1 MELKQTFPT
10 ASRMDSQVDGPVCQP
25 KIFLVSKHTSVQL
38 AEQPGGT
45 FQRRIPSPMEAAT
58 PPCSSSDSVP
68 TPDDFDPSQR
78 LNQLKTELHVSPGTA
93 INGWTEPRNPALV
106 PEMNG
111 SEGHLACLDVAPPDQ
126 ARVEAGSAQGKTRGR
141 REKIWIKYEGAGPM
155 DEVGMPIASRSS
167 VNKPKDWY
175 RMMFQQIHSR
185 PTDDELDA
193 YDVTDQSNGES
204 QCRDELQ
211 HLTNVEFPDSDALQ
225 PDFTLSHWKELE
237 LRGVESEG
245 LRLQAQHNS
254 IFNYEPG
261 DWTVQGPEE
270 QAELSA
276 LNSSTRKL
284 SNSIETSLEKE
295 LSQLEAELDSDL
307 QNLKLRLAK
316 RDGKCQE
323 SSGRRQFQGQP
334 ASVSVMSSPPGWEQ
348 SPVNLQ
354 PSGQCSKLP
363 GNHSLH
369 GDTGTRDH
377 PASSGG
383 PRSCVNNGNSPNG
396 RQDNLPDGPHI
407 SETRKMKAARAKF
420 DFQAESAKELTLQ
433 KGDVVYIHKVL
444 DQNWLKGEHYGRLGI
459 FPTSYVEFIPDTERP
474 TPIKNPP
481 IQILEYGEAV
491 AIFNFKGN
499 LSVEL
504 SFRKGETISLIR
516 RVDDN
521 WFEGRITGTNR
532 QGIFPANYVQVVKS
546 PKVKSAVGSV
556 PISQSQQSPHS
567 PSTSPMQQHCNI
579 SPSPSTLSHGDT
591 SPTQQYL
598 QTSLNTTPKTQQFL
612 NSSPVVPT
620 QQYLQTSP
628 NTTPKTQQFPNSSPV
643 VPTQQYLQT
652 SPNTTPKTQQFPN
665 SSPVVPT
672 QQYLQ
677 TSPNTT
683 PKTQQFPNS
692 SPVVPTQQYLQTSP
706 NITPKTQ
713 QFLNSSPT
721 LPAQQY
727 LKTSPNPTPKMQQY
741 TYSSSTLPTQQ
752 YPKTSPTLISQ
763 QYLNTSLTLPTQRYH
778 TPVTQ
783 HYSTTP
789 SITRTQHYPNTSSTL
804 PTQYYSPSSPVS
816 TKMEGSDSLTRQ
828 PANHYSVPMP
838 TNRQQAVVAS
848 NTNQHAMPAL
858 PTSQHGGS
866 PVGPLSWQL
875 SSPPPQPAVSTGTMP
890 TVSSTKQPVQ
900 TSQVSSDPRLQSHRT
915 PMKLVGYQTENTR
928 TGSGESWSPYR
939 ALYNYRPVNADELEL
954 MEGDLVNVMEKC
966 DDGWFVGTS
975 RRTNNFGTFP
985 GNYVRPA

>member
-1 MELKQTFPT
+1 MMPSRATLPRTVPLIEQLRERGAAFNPTCLLASALSPTKEETLLLRSFTELVPGTAQRAAQELINWSPILIRKESQGMELKQTFPT
-10 ASRMDSQVDGPVCQP
+10 ASRMESQDGPVCQP

-45 FQRRIPSPMEAAT
+45 FQKRIPSPMEAAT

-68 TPDDFDPSQR
+68 TADDFDPSQR

-93 INGWTEPRNPALV
+93 INGWTEPHNPALV

-111 SEGHLACLDVAPPDQ
+111 SEGHLACLDVAPTDQ
-126 ARVEAGSAQGKTRGR
+126 ARVEAGSAQDKTRGR

-193 YDVTDQSNGES
+193 YDVTDQSNRES

-211 HLTNVEFPDSDALQ
+211 HLTNVEIPDSDALQ

-270 QAELSA
+270 Q
-276 LNSSTRKL
+276 
-284 SNSIETSLEKE
+284 TSLEKE

-363 GNHSLH
+363 GNQILH
-369 GDTGTRDH
+369 GVTGTRDH

-383 PRSCVNNGNSPNG
+383 PLSCVNNGNSPDG
-396 RQDNLPDGPHI
+396 RQDNLTDGPHI

-532 QGIFPANYVQVVKS
+532 QGIFPANY
-546 PKVKSAVGSV
+546 
-556 PISQSQQSPHS
+556 
-567 PSTSPMQQHCNI
+567 
-579 SPSPSTLSHGDT
+579 
-591 SPTQQYL
+591 
-598 QTSLNTTPKTQQFL
+598 
-612 NSSPVVPT
+612 
-620 QQYLQTSP
+620 
-628 NTTPKTQQFPNSSPV
+628 
-643 VPTQQYLQT
+643 
-652 SPNTTPKTQQFPN
+652 
-665 SSPVVPT
+665 
-672 QQYLQ
+672 
-677 TSPNTT
+677 
-683 PKTQQFPNS
+683 
-692 SPVVPTQQYLQTSP
+692 
-706 NITPKTQ
+706 
-713 QFLNSSPT
+713 
-721 LPAQQY
+721 
-727 LKTSPNPTPKMQQY
+727 
-741 TYSSSTLPTQQ
+741 
-752 YPKTSPTLISQ
+752 
-763 QYLNTSLTLPTQRYH
+763 
-778 TPVTQ
+778 
-783 HYSTTP
+783 
-789 SITRTQHYPNTSSTL
+789 
-804 PTQYYSPSSPVS
+804 
-816 TKMEGSDSLTRQ
+816 
-828 PANHYSVPMP
+828 
-838 TNRQQAVVAS
+838 
-848 NTNQHAMPAL
+848 
-858 PTSQHGGS
+858 
-866 PVGPLSWQL
+866 L
-875 SSPPPQPAVSTGTMP
+875 SSPPPQPAVDTGTMA

-900 TSQVSSDPRLQSHRT
+900 TSQVSSDPRLQSHRN

-928 TGSGESWSPYR
+928 TGIGESWSPYR
-939 ALYNYRPVNADELEL
+939 ALYNYHPVNADELEL
-954 MEGDLVNVMEKC
+954 MEGDLVDVMEKC